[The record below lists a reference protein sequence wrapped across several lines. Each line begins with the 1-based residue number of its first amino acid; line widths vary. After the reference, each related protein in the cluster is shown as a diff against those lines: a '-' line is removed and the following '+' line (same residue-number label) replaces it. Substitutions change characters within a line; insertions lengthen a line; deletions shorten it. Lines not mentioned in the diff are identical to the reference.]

1 MKEVQPPQSFVAGSV
16 VAGKLRIVRRL
27 GEGGMG
33 AVFEVEHELTHHRRA
48 LKLLHAELASM
59 PSVVERFLRE
69 ASAAGR
75 IGNPHIVE
83 TFDAGLL
90 ESGEPYIV
98 MELLQGKSLAEVIQE
113 TGPLDIGRACD
124 VLIQACNAVHSA
136 HAAGIIHRD
145 LKPENLFLCAPNCSF
160 VKILDFGISK
170 FDEMKTGVEGLTME
184 GSPIGTPYYMSPEQI
199 RGEKDVDTRTD
210 VYALGVVLY
219 ECLTGLRPF
228 ESDNLLQLIHLV
240 SRGVYKTA
248 CHVRPA
254 LPPGVDEVVAKAMAL
269 DRSQRY
275 ADANDLALVL
285 KQLQKTVGPVML
297 EATATAT
304 ATAPAVTE
312 RPPMTV
318 RGTLAMTPEP
328 VSRTLGGV
336 NASVWPHKSTL
347 RLLVWVGA
355 SVLALL
361 VAAIAFGPIVM
372 RSIGGVP
379 VAAKSSEVP
388 TATRGTTP
396 AAQLTDPGPP
406 SDVITP
412 PPASAG
418 SSAVEL
424 APDTGSTSTRAHR
437 NDASLSATKKLP
449 PASSAKGRADSYGLS
464 KDNPFKP

>member
-1 MKEVQPPQSFVAGSV
+1 MKEVQPPQSFAAGSV
-16 VAGKLRIVRRL
+16 IAGKLRIVRRL

-33 AVFEVEHELTHHRRA
+33 TVFEVEHELTHHRRA

-113 TGPLDIGRACD
+113 TGPLDVCRACD

-145 LKPENLFLCAPNCSF
+145 LKPENLFLSEPNCSF

-240 SRGVYKTA
+240 SRGVYEA
-248 CHVRPA
+248 AARVRPT
-254 LPPGVDEVVAKAMAL
+254 LPPGVDEVIAKAMAL
-269 DRSQRY
+269 DRSHRY
-275 ADANDLALVL
+275 ADANDFALVL
-285 KQLQKTVGPVML
+285 KQLRETVGPATL
-297 EATATAT
+297 E

-355 SVLALL
+355 SVLALI
-361 VAAIAFGPIVM
+361 VAAVAFGPSLM
-372 RSIGGVP
+372 RSIGGIP
-379 VAAKSSEVP
+379 VAAKPGEVP
-388 TATRGTTP
+388 ASTHSTTP
-396 AAQLTDPGPP
+396 AAQLIDLGPP
-406 SDVITP
+406 SDVTHP
-412 PPASAG
+412 PVSAG

-424 APDTGSTSTRAHR
+424 TPDTGSTSTRAHR
-437 NDASLSATKKLP
+437 NDASLSATKKLA
-449 PASSAKGRADSYGLS
+449 PAPSAKGRADSYGLS

>member
-1 MKEVQPPQSFVAGSV
+1 
-16 VAGKLRIVRRL
+16 
-27 GEGGMG
+27 
-33 AVFEVEHELTHHRRA
+33 
-48 LKLLHAELASM
+48 
-59 PSVVERFLRE
+59 
-69 ASAAGR
+69 
-75 IGNPHIVE
+75 
-83 TFDAGLL
+83 
-90 ESGEPYIV
+90 
-98 MELLQGKSLAEVIQE
+98 
-113 TGPLDIGRACD
+113 
-124 VLIQACNAVHSA
+124 
-136 HAAGIIHRD
+136 
-145 LKPENLFLCAPNCSF
+145 
-160 VKILDFGISK
+160 
-170 FDEMKTGVEGLTME
+170 
-184 GSPIGTPYYMSPEQI
+184 
-199 RGEKDVDTRTD
+199 
-210 VYALGVVLY
+210 
-219 ECLTGLRPF
+219 
-228 ESDNLLQLIHLV
+228 LQLIHLV

-275 ADANDLALVL
+275 ADANDFALVL
-285 KQLQKTVGPVML
+285 KQLKETVGPVIL
-297 EATATAT
+297 E

-396 AAQLTDPGPP
+396 AAQLTEPGPP
-406 SDVITP
+406 SDVTLP
-412 PPASAG
+412 PVSTG

-424 APDTGSTSTRAHR
+424 GPDTGSTSTRAHR
-437 NDASLSATKKLP
+437 NDASLSANKKLA
-449 PASSAKGRADSYGLS
+449 PAPSAKGRADSYGLS